1 MGGRK
6 AVASRCAISEPDSME
21 RSQLSDIDSGGGGG
35 SRGGEEKQSILE
47 FRGIGRERRCEGHQS
62 GKERER
68 GGGREWAAAGGR
80 GPIRRPVR
88 RKRAEGSDCF
98 KDGSARV
105 ERERERRGEGEGT
118 TEREKLP
125 PFPVLTVQCF
135 LTAHERERESTDYSG
150 RKRGTEWNGRKITRR
165 RK

>member
-1 MGGRK
+1 
-6 AVASRCAISEPDSME
+6 ME

-105 ERERERRGEGEGT
+105 EREKERGNKGKRKVAAVSRFDCAMFSDSSRERGR
-118 TEREKLP
+118 RR
-125 PFPVLTVQCF
+125 
-135 LTAHERERESTDYSG
+135 ERERVD
-150 RKRGTEWNGRKITRR
+150 
-165 RK
+165 

>member
-1 MGGRK
+1 
-6 AVASRCAISEPDSME
+6 ME

-105 ERERERRGEGEGT
+105 EREKERGNKGKRKVAAVSRFDCAMFSDSSRER
-118 TEREKLP
+118 
-125 PFPVLTVQCF
+125 
-135 LTAHERERESTDYSG
+135 ERERESTDYSG

>member
-105 ERERERRGEGEGT
+105 EREKERGNKGKRKVAAVSRFDCAMFSDSSRER
-118 TEREKLP
+118 
-125 PFPVLTVQCF
+125 
-135 LTAHERERESTDYSG
+135 ERERESTDYSG